1 MEKEISNLEN
11 YRKKYILQEIDFNKK
26 IQKQIG
32 IQNQLKVQID
42 GFE

>member
-32 IQNQLKVQID
+32 IQNQLKVQIED
-42 GFE
+42 FE